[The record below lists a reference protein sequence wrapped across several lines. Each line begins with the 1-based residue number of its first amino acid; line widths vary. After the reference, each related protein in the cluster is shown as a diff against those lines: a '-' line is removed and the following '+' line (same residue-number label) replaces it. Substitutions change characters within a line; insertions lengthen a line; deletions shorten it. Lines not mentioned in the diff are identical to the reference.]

1 MDMAQGTR
9 GMTLTWDYGWRLFAT
24 ALCFTAFGLGG
35 LLLTVA
41 VFPALLLFRKADR
54 IRHARR
60 LIQRVF
66 AGFLRL
72 AETLGVMRL
81 HVSGAH
87 RLRDCGGALVL
98 ANHPTLI
105 DVVVLLS
112 LMPTAGCVVKRALWK
127 NPVLGAAVRA
137 AGYISN
143 SEPETLV
150 GDCTRALAEG
160 RPLIIF
166 PEGTR
171 SQPGQPLRFLRG
183 ASYIAI
189 ASGAPVVPVLIG
201 CRPST
206 LTKQDKWYRIP
217 PRRFD
222 LRVEVLEPL
231 ARWHADAGDAP
242 SALAARHLTQSLETH
257 FTREIQRHEFTEA

>member
-1 MDMAQGTR
+1 MR
-9 GMTLTWDYGWRLFAT
+9 RHLDYVWRLFAT
-24 ALCFTAFGLGG
+24 AMCFTAFGLGG
-35 LLLTVA
+35 LLLTVG
-41 VFPALLLFRKADR
+41 VFPALLLLGKADR
-54 IRHARR
+54 VRYARR

-66 AGFLRL
+66 AGFLQF

-150 GDCTRALAEG
+150 GDCSQALAED

-171 SQPGQPLRFLRG
+171 SQPGQPLHFLRG
-183 ASYIAI
+183 AAYIAI
-189 ASGAPVVPVLIG
+189 ASGAPIVPVLIG

-231 ARWHADAGDAP
+231 PPSRTEAGGAP
-242 SALAARHLTQSLETH
+242 PALAARHLTQALQTH
-257 FTREIQRHEFTEA
+257 FTQEIQRHEFTHA